1 MSRALLIGLC
11 LLIYLPAC
19 SGPKANYRTLRD
31 TGITTAMDITTDAL
45 VVSIPIILLWRVSI
59 NLRQKIGLGILL
71 CLSLVMAIIAI
82 ARMSG
87 INLKSGVVDIVWLAF
102 WQQQESSIAVIMISI
117 SAFRSLF
124 VARVSNRPSPK
135 DFSRPRYRNRLYL
148 KLTGQDKDTRFG
160 LPQIPGA
167 TLTGMRS
174 VIRDGGQS
182 ENLVSRPQEA
192 WVPRKTRSLQEADAI
207 SKEPETILP
216 DNGNVMEGRDMV

>member
-1 MSRALLIGLC
+1 MSRALLMGLC

-19 SGPKANYRTLRD
+19 SGPTANYRTLRD

-45 VVSIPIILLWRVSI
+45 VVSIPIILLWRVRI
-59 NLRQKIGLGILL
+59 NLRQKIGLSVLL
-71 CLSLVMAIIAI
+71 CLSLVMAVIAI

-124 VARVSNRPSPK
+124 VARASNGPSPK
-135 DFSRPRYRNRLYL
+135 DFSRPRYRNKLYL

-167 TLTGMRS
+167 TLTGMRT

-182 ENLVSRPQEA
+182 ENMVSRPQEV
-192 WVPRKTRSLQEADAI
+192 WVPRNTHSLQEADAI
-207 SKEPETILP
+207 SKESETILP
-216 DNGNVMEGRDMV
+216 DNGNMMEGRDMV